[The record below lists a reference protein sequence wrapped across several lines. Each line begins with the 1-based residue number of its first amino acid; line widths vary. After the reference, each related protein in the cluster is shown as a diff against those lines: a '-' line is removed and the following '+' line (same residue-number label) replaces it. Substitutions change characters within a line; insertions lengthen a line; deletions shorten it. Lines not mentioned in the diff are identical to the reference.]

1 MRNTSSHSVRNLFTT
16 ISRLSIAALFL
27 LILIL
32 AFSVSASLIKT
43 RLYKKEIAN
52 NSQPAKASQK
62 GCCGQDIEQPHF
74 LAASYYKVGNN
85 LTATLMLNNKGPHP
99 VEVRPTLFSLSGVRL
114 EAAPVVVE
122 GESFRNF
129 DLREFGALPGT
140 PFEDGSLQ
148 LFHSGPDLVI
158 GAQLY
163 LVDETS
169 SLSFDEKLVE
179 FKTVPSTQLESVWWV
194 PSRHSDV
201 SLILSNTSEQTVS
214 ANAVINAGT
223 AHPQPV
229 DLTLAP
235 HETRVIKVDRQKG
248 NAAGRF
254 KGDVGGASVHHTEAK
269 GAVIARALVEDQH
282 SGYSFSAQFYYPQGG
297 KSSAY
302 QGAGLRLSTA
312 TGEQLTPVVVA
323 RNVGNEPTELTGR
336 LPYTTS
342 DGTVGVAQLPKTH
355 LNPGEAARLDV
366 EASIRRE
373 IRSKKIAA
381 ASIEF
386 DYTTAPGSVVMAAE
400 TVSTDGNQVF
410 RIPMWD
416 VPAQRNGTGGY
427 PWFIEGSSS
436 TYVYI
441 KNVSQKEQKY
451 TFSLTYDGGDY
462 SVGLK
467 TIKVGETV
475 VFDVRAMR
483 DNQIPDERGL
493 RIPLQAKRGKIVW
506 SVRGANS
513 LALLGRSEQV
523 DLVKG
528 ISSSYACH
536 MCCPNSVRNT
546 WIDPIS
552 MDLFAGDV
560 TSFRGVERDS
570 TCYGGLTPPYYIGDV
585 WSTDNASVAGVSGIG
600 SDADVTGIN
609 SGTATV
615 TAQWEVYSYESVF
628 NFELG
633 TYVCEQSVEQT
644 QPNTP
649 VQVAASP
656 DHLIVLGD
664 QQGYTT
670 QLANGGQCATQYF
683 IRQINFQVVSQDSN
697 GALPVGNVPIEELYG
712 SVSTNSC
719 GNGQPLAS
727 GCAPTVLNGTF
738 IESVTP
744 GCGSGN
750 GAANCGYDIDWGWYW
765 CGSISRGIV
774 KLASLNSQ
782 VRRDSVT
789 INGRAT
795 AWPNGTA
802 FRP

>member
-1 MRNTSSHSVRNLFTT
+1 MRNSQSHPLRSLSN
-16 ISRLSIAALFL
+16 ISRSDIALFL
-27 LILIL
+27 LLLLL
-32 AFSVSASLIKT
+32 ASSVSAFLINS
-43 RLYKKEIAN
+43 RRQKEIADKAQT
-52 NSQPAKASQK
+52 SKPAQR
-62 GCCGQDIEQPHF
+62 CCGQGMDQPQF

-85 LTATLMLNNKGPHP
+85 LTATLMLNNKGPEP

-140 PFEDGSLQ
+140 PFEEGSLQ
-148 LFHSGPDLVI
+148 LFHGGPDLVI

-179 FKTVPSTQLESVWWV
+179 FKTVPSTQLESVWWL

-201 SLILSNTSEQTVS
+201 SLILSNTSDQTVS
-214 ANAVINAGT
+214 ANALINAGT
-223 AHPQPV
+223 PRAQTV
-229 DLTLAP
+229 DFTLAP
-235 HETRVIKVDRQKG
+235 HETRVVKGDRQKTDAPSG
-248 NAAGRF
+248 F
-254 KGDVGGASVHHTEAK
+254 KENVGSASIHHTGTN
-269 GAVIARALVEDQH
+269 GALIARALVEDQK

-302 QGAGLRLSTA
+302 QGAGLRLSTG

-336 LPYTTS
+336 FPYTMT
-342 DGTVGVAQLPKTH
+342 DGTVGVAQLPK
-355 LNPGEAARLDV
+355 ASLDV
-366 EASIRRE
+366 EGAIRRE

-400 TVSTDGNQVF
+400 TVSTDTNHVF

-427 PWFIEGSSS
+427 PWLIEGSSS

-441 KNVSQKEQKY
+441 KNVTQKEQKY

-475 VFDVRAMR
+475 VFDIRAMR
-483 DNQIPDERGL
+483 DNRVPDERGQ
-493 RIPLQAKRGKIVW
+493 RIPLEAKRGKIVW

-528 ISSSYACH
+528 VSSSYACH

-552 MDLFAGDV
+552 LDIFTGDA

-585 WSTDNASVAGVSGIG
+585 WLTDNANVASVSGIG
-600 SDADVTGIN
+600 SDADVAGIN
-609 SGTATV
+609 TGTATV
-615 TAQWEVYSYESVF
+615 TAQWDVYSYTSVF

-633 TYVCEQSVEQT
+633 TYVCEEMVEQT

-656 DHLIVLGD
+656 DHLVVLQD
-664 QQGYTT
+664 LQGSISA
-670 QLANGGQCATQYF
+670 LPDGGECATQYW
-683 IRQINFQVVSQDSN
+683 IRQIRFQVVSQDSN
-697 GALPVGNVPIEELYG
+697 GAGPVGNVPVEELFA
-712 SVSTNSC
+712 SVTNNTC
-719 GNGQPLAS
+719 GNGQPDPS
-727 GCAPTVLNGTF
+727 TCAPTVTEGTATGTF
-738 IESVTP
+738 IESISP
-744 GCGSGN
+744 GCGSAN
-750 GAANCGYDIDWGWYW
+750 GPPNCGYDINWGWYW
-765 CGSISRGIV
+765 CGSFTRGIV
-774 KLASLNSQ
+774 KLATLNAQ
-782 VRRDSVT
+782 VRQTSVT
-789 INGRAT
+789 LNGRPT

-802 FRP
+802 FRR